1 MFLNFGTNILK
12 WSNGQMVFDFY
23 FEKNKNNEGTMNRV
37 IRYAV
42 EKNWRF
48 AWKG

>member
-23 FEKNKNNEGTMNRV
+23 FEKIKMMKEKLVRAD
-37 IRYAV
+37 RY
-42 EKNWRF
+42 
-48 AWKG
+48 G